1 MFITFILYERL
12 PMINKKFLVLCC
24 ILASSGTTLLSQTV
38 RYPQNKRDSVEM
50 VVNQLC
56 DSCWE
61 YRFESPEKAKRF
73 GEEALC
79 MANEYGYNKG
89 IAQSY
94 NDLGILLIDE
104 AKYVQAI
111 EYFEHALK
119 IREKLHD
126 SAGMA
131 ALFNKMGIVYQ
142 KQGKLGESLSKQLL
156 ALAIYEST
164 NNRAYQAICIN
175 NIAIIHQNLGDLE
188 QSLDYHQQAL
198 NLRVE
203 LADNKGEGTSYLNM
217 ANVFLKLSDTVSAID
232 YYDKALSIFQHFN
245 DDEAY
250 SAALNN
256 LGKVYLAQ
264 KQYAIALPYLE
275 KAMNLR
281 LKAEDKKALSSTYAK
296 LGEAYL
302 GINKMVLS
310 KEMLI
315 ESLALANEVG
325 VVEEEM
331 ETVGLLADLYSK
343 TDRYDSAYFYGKAYR
358 ALRDSVYTHR
368 LDQQIVEVQ
377 ARYDTQRQKSENELL
392 VRMNQLYES
401 QLTQRKTEIWLL
413 IFVLISFTGAGIFFY
428 YRYRQR
434 QRDLH
439 TQALLKLN
447 EKRMQAVIDA
457 QESERRRIARDLHD
471 GVGQKLSGIRLQ
483 WESMK
488 MQVENPVREER
499 FVFMS
504 KLLDETV
511 QEVRNISHQMMPK
524 ELEQFGLIPAIEQTL
539 LKSFEFS
546 DLVYEFE
553 HHGMEERVP
562 QVIELA
568 LFRILQELISN
579 IIKHSQATQ
588 VTIQLINNKRN
599 LVMVVEDDG
608 VGVAYSPVKPS
619 GKAGIGMM
627 NVESRVEAIK
637 GHLYIESENGKGMA
651 ITIRIPLI

>member
-1 MFITFILYERL
+1 
-12 PMINKKFLVLCC
+12 MINKKILVLCYVLVC
-24 ILASSGTTLLSQTV
+24 IVTSLLSQTV
-38 RYPQNKRDSVEM
+38 HYQQDKLDSVALI
-50 VVNQLC
+50 VNQLC
-56 DSCWE
+56 DSCWG

-73 GEEALC
+73 GEKALI
-79 MANEYGYNKG
+79 MADEYGYEKG

-104 AKYVQAI
+104 ANYVQAI
-111 EYFEHALK
+111 QYFEYALK

-142 KQGKLGESLSKQLL
+142 KQGKLGEALSKQLL

-164 NNRAYQAICIN
+164 NNRAYQAICLN

-188 QSLDYHQQAL
+188 RSLDYHQQAL

-203 LADNKGEGTSYLNM
+203 LEDSKGEGTSYLNM

-315 ESLALANEVG
+315 KSLALAKEVG

-343 TDRYDSAYFYGKAYR
+343 TNRFDSAYFYGKAYR

-392 VRMNQLYES
+392 LRENELFES

-413 IFVLISFTGAGIFFY
+413 VSILISFTGAGVFFY

-439 TQALLKLN
+439 NQALLKQN
-447 EKRMQAVIDA
+447 EIRMQAVIDA

-488 MQVENPVREER
+488 MQSDNPVWDEHL
-499 FVFMS
+499 VFMS

-511 QEVRNISHQMMPK
+511 QEVRSISHQMMPK

-546 DLVYEFE
+546 DMVYEFE
-553 HHGMEERVP
+553 HLGMEGRVP
-562 QVIELA
+562 HVIELA

-579 IIKHSQATQ
+579 IIKHSQATRVTVQ
-588 VTIQLINNKRN
+588 VINNKRN

-608 VGVAYSPVKPS
+608 VGVEHSPEKPS

-627 NVESRVEAIK
+627 NVESRVEANK
-637 GHLYIESENGKGMA
+637 GHLHIESKDGKGMT